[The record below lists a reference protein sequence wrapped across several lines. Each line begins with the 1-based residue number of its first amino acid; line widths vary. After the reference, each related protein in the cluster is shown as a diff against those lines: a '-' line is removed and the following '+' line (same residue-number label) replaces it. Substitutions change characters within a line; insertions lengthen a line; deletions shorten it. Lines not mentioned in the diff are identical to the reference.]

1 MAVIKLSEI
10 PNASQAVANMT
21 MNPQYAGDQVG
32 GAAKADIA
40 RGFEGLMQ
48 NPQNA
53 GIVGKATAAAGNDII
68 SGGANLA
75 SGMLY
80 NAKGKDKET
89 EAHYTANYY
98 NAKTQLEDQ
107 YFQDINDPEKNISVM
122 QRATHWKEIMGDN
135 GSNILAK
142 LPPQAQGVFGM
153 EAIKEFHTGLATAAN
168 EAHVF
173 MRQEHATNNLK
184 AYQTA
189 MTGQDWGKAKEIV
202 AAGIKNGSWTAED
215 GLRYETSI
223 NTNQQFHSILNEMN
237 ADKTG
242 TLYKTV
248 MALGESGGTMKGAPD
263 VSAENLVKLGK
274 AGEAAYNTNLWG
286 NNVEQLKQLIDSKE
300 IIDPKQ
306 LDTNPLFK
314 DMPDSQKEAVR
325 SRITNN
331 RAGTPEGE
339 VYSSAGQ
346 DLVNTYPKD
355 KTNKSNELLER
366 KTWILGNVPEPAA
379 SKQIDALDKKY
390 AEMVGNG
397 GNLKP
402 ETGVMTNAAQK
413 VNAIFDSGKL
423 IDEKLSVLDAKIR
436 KGTASKAELDSYLK
450 GSAIRDS
457 IMEKVRAAG
466 PQNEADADKIINE
479 ATRNYRAANPKTE
492 RGGFLWL
499 KKQGVPAPVI
509 KTSDNSSPIIK
520 IAGTGTTFGYKGD
533 PNMDSNTAKG
543 IGDHD
548 NKLADGS
555 VGFSREIK
563 QQIKSAGIK
572 KGDPIILHFDDGTK
586 IAAVNDDTTDKGL
599 KGRVDFYNPNGPDQ
613 NPYEGKKIVGVQR
626 G

>member
-153 EAIKEFHTGLATAAN
+153 EAIKEFHTGLAAAAN

-173 MRQEHATNNLK
+173 MKQEHATNNLK

-189 MTGQDWGKAKEIV
+189 LTGHDWDKAKEIV
-202 AAGIKNGSWTAED
+202 SAGIKNGSWTAED
-215 GLRYETSI
+215 GLRYQTSI
-223 NTNQQFHSILNEMN
+223 DTNQQFQGILNEMN

-248 MALGESGGTMKGAPD
+248 MALGESGGTMKGAPN

-274 AGEAAYNTNLWG
+274 AGETAYNNNLWG

-300 IIDPKQ
+300 IIDPNQ
-306 LDTNPLFK
+306 LKGNKLFEG
-314 DMPDSQKEAVR
+314 MPEPQKEAVR

-331 RAGTPEGE
+331 RAGTTEGE
-339 VYSSAGQ
+339 VYSNAGQ
-346 DLVNTYPKD
+346 DLVNTYPND

-390 AEMVGNG
+390 AEMVGNN

-402 ETGVMTNAAQK
+402 ETGVMTNAAQQ
-413 VNAIFDSGKL
+413 VNAIFDGGKF
-423 IDEKLSVLDAKIR
+423 IDFKFSEIGKTVKDGSANAETIKKYLEMSALKDSVLD
-436 KGTASKAELDSYLK
+436 
-450 GSAIRDS
+450 
-457 IMEKVRAAG
+457 KVRASG
-466 PQNEADADKIINE
+466 VQNDADAQKIIYQELRNIR
-479 ATRNYRAANPKTE
+479 ATDKAPPTE
-492 RGGFLWL
+492 GGLWW
-499 KKQGVPAPVI
+499 KKPIPIPQI

-548 NKLADGS
+548 NKLAEGS